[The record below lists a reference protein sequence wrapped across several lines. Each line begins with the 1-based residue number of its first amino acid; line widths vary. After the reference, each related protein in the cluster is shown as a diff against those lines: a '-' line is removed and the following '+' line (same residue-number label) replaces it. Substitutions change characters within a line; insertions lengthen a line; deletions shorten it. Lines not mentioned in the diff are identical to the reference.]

1 MLTAKKDDLFYS
13 VDSYKKDLLKLV
25 LNRLVPAKLHNYIEY
40 ADERAYLC
48 ISIVDSVKSIVPHLI
63 VEYGMQDETGRHSVG
78 VLCADW
84 RSNRLGAIHWI
95 GDMNKRSGWAEFMQG
110 MSSYLELPAVD
121 QVAA

>member
-1 MLTAKKDDLFYS
+1 MSAAKDDLFYS

-40 ADERAYLC
+40 ADARAYLC
-48 ISIVDSVKSIVPHLI
+48 ISIVDAVKSAVPHLI
-63 VEYGMQDETGRHSVG
+63 VEYGVENETGRHSAG

-84 RSNRLGAIHWI
+84 RNNRLGAIHWI
-95 GDMNKRSGWAEFMQG
+95 GDMNKPCDWTVFMQG
-110 MSSYLELPAVD
+110 MSSYLDLPAVG

>member
-1 MLTAKKDDLFYS
+1 MLAAKDDLFYS

-25 LNRLVPAKLHNYIEY
+25 LTRLVPAKLHNYIEY
-40 ADERAYLC
+40 ADECNYLC

-63 VEYGMQDETGRHSVG
+63 VEYGVQDETGRHSVG

-84 RSNRLGAIHWI
+84 RNNRLGAIHWI
-95 GDMNKRSGWAEFMQG
+95 GDMNTRSGWAEFMQG
-110 MSSYLELPAVD
+110 MNSYLELPAVN